1 MADGLSEQRQIVQA
15 ADEHVAEARLP
26 AAVGLGHERTG
37 QRPSS
42 PHAGK
47 FRVALALLAGLAI
60 GAVAVAIVVLTNGS
74 SDSTS
79 VPWSSWK
86 PSDSGTTGASEIADH
101 VAPLYRISGTNQLAV
116 VTVAK
121 LGSSS
126 SAAAASVSGAGAG
139 GTGSSGGLQV
149 AVRPDP
155 NTSAVSLLN
164 GHTVAY
170 NLCGVGSPN
179 CSIGVGAPSPN
190 RLLLLRREALE
201 LALYTFKY
209 IGGTDNVV
217 AILPPGHTVT
227 SCTGL
232 CPKPNQKTTT
242 KPVDIALLFLHDEL
256 RPLLGQPLGAT
267 FPEQFPPTVNDVA
280 AAPES
285 PLVQQVTSRGMF
297 NENVE
302 QAQDGS
308 SLMVLNPLPPQ

>member
-1 MADGLSEQRQIVQA
+1 VADGVSEQRQLVQA

-26 AAVGLGHERTG
+26 GALGRSHERTD
-37 QRPSS
+37 RRRSS

-47 FRVALALLAGLAI
+47 FRAALALLIGLAI
-60 GAVAVAIVVLTNGS
+60 GAVAVSVTVLTTGS
-74 SDSTS
+74 RGGPS

-86 PSDSGTTGASEIADH
+86 PTDSGTAGASEIADH
-101 VAPLYRISGTNQLAV
+101 LAPLYRISGTNQLAV

-126 SAAAASVSGAGAG
+126 SAAAASVA
-139 GTGSSGGLQV
+139 GTGGGGSGSSGLQV

-155 NTSAVSLLN
+155 NSSAVSLLN
-164 GHTVAY
+164 GHTIAY
-170 NLCGVGSPN
+170 NLCGLGSSN
-179 CSIGVGAPSPN
+179 CSIGVGTPSTN

-242 KPVDIALLFLHDEL
+242 KPVDLALLFLHDEL
-256 RPLLGQPLGAT
+256 RPLLAQPLAAT
-267 FPEQFPPTVNDVA
+267 FPEPFPPTVDQVA
-280 AAPES
+280 GAPES
-285 PLVQQVTSRGMF
+285 PLVEQITARGMF
-297 NENVE
+297 DENVQ

-308 SLMVLNPLPPQ
+308 SLIVLNPVPPR

>member
-1 MADGLSEQRQIVQA
+1 VADGVTEQRQLVQA

-26 AAVGLGHERTG
+26 GALGLGHDRTDRR
-37 QRPSS
+37 QSS

-47 FRVALALLAGLAI
+47 FRAALALLIGLAI
-60 GAVAVAIVVLTNGS
+60 GAVAVAVVLLTTGS
-74 SDSTS
+74 GGGTS
-79 VPWSSWK
+79 IPWSAWK
-86 PSDSGTTGASEIADH
+86 PADSGTAAASEIADH
-101 VAPLYRISGTNQLAV
+101 IAPLYRISGTNQLAV

-126 SAAAASVSGAGAG
+126 SAAAASVA
-139 GTGSSGGLQV
+139 GTGPGGSGSTGLQI

-155 NTSAVSLLN
+155 NSSAVSLLN
-164 GHTVAY
+164 GHTIAY
-170 NLCGVGSPN
+170 NLCGLGSSN
-179 CSIGVGAPSPN
+179 CSIGVGTPSTN

-209 IGGTDNVV
+209 VGGTDNVV

-242 KPVDIALLFLHDEL
+242 KPVDLTLLFLHDEL
-256 RPLLGQPLGAT
+256 RPWLSQPLGAT
-267 FPEQFPPTVNDVA
+267 FPEPFPPTVDQITN
-280 AAPES
+280 APEA
-285 PLVQQVTSRGMF
+285 PLVEQITARGMF
-297 NENVE
+297 NENIQ

-308 SLMVLNPLPPQ
+308 SLIVLNPLPPQ

>member
-1 MADGLSEQRQIVQA
+1 MADGVSEQRQLVQA
-15 ADEHVAEARLP
+15 ADEHVADARLP
-26 AAVGLGHERTG
+26 GALGLGHERTD
-37 QRPSS
+37 RRRSS

-47 FRVALALLAGLAI
+47 FRAAMALLIGLAI
-60 GAVAVAIVVLTNGS
+60 GAVAVAVVVLTTGS
-74 SDSTS
+74 RGDTST
-79 VPWSSWK
+79 PWSAWK
-86 PSDSGTTGASEIADH
+86 PVDSGTAGASEIANH

-126 SAAAASVSGAGAG
+126 SAAAATVA
-139 GTGSSGGLQV
+139 GTGPGGSGSTGLQV

-155 NTSAVSLLN
+155 NSSAVSLLN
-164 GHTVAY
+164 GHTIAY
-170 NLCGVGSPN
+170 NLCGLGSSN
-179 CSIGVGAPSPN
+179 CSIGVGTPSTN

-242 KPVDIALLFLHDEL
+242 KQVDLALLFLHDEL
-256 RPLLGQPLGAT
+256 RPWLTQPLGAT
-267 FPEQFPPTVNDVA
+267 FPEPFPPTVDEVA
-280 AAPES
+280 NAPES
-285 PLVQQVTSRGMF
+285 SLVEQVTARGMF
-297 NENVE
+297 NENVQ

-308 SLMVLNPLPPQ
+308 SLIVLNPLPPQ